1 MPQVDVKNER
11 GKYEY
16 DFPRASITADIVLF
30 KYDEFMREHILLIK
44 RANDPY
50 KGRYALPGGFLNM
63 DETSVQTAIRELK
76 EETGIDVDPK
86 DIKLF
91 HIYDEIDRDPR
102 ERVITHAFVGI
113 LRSTKIPIAGDDA
126 ASAVWIPSDEVPLL
140 AFDHTKIVGHAKDAI
155 LHGVI
160 NR

>member
-1 MPQVDVKNER
+1 
-11 GKYEY
+11 
-16 DFPRASITADIVLF
+16 
-30 KYDEFMREHILLIK
+30 
-44 RANDPY
+44 
-50 KGRYALPGGFLNM
+50 M

-140 AFDHTKIVGHAKDAI
+140 AFDHTKIVGHAKDVI